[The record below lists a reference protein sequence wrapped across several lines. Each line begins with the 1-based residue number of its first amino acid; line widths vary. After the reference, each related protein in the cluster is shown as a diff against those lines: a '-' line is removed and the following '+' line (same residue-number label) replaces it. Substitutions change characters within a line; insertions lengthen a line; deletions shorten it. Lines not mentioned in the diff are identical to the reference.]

1 MPRLALNDVA
11 LLTTF
16 GLLIVGTWIISGR
29 RYRARL
35 DEAVR
40 LARTDDLTGLA
51 NRRALLAA
59 LSHGLAGDAQLALM
73 LLDIDDFKEVN
84 DNHGHVAGDQVLRV
98 VATRLRAAW
107 SAAGPATGPSDH
119 IEGRRAAGAVVAR
132 LGGDEFAVLMPGDPA
147 DPDQLM
153 SQAHRVR
160 AGLGRPMTVGSG
172 EIAVQVS
179 IGVTTRTTGDQTPT
193 DLLRRADQALYRA
206 KAGVGLGLGLGRQ
219 TKPRSPRPPTSN
231 PSTRHLPHYSVS
243 KGPFDTE

>member
-1 MPRLALNDVA
+1 MLRPALSGIA

-40 LARTDDLTGLA
+40 LARTDDLTDLA

-59 LSHGLAGDAQLALM
+59 LSHGLAGDGQLALM
-73 LLDIDDFKEVN
+73 LLDIDDFKAVN
-84 DNHGHVAGDQVLRV
+84 DNHGHIAGDQVLRA

-107 SAAGPATGPSDH
+107 PAARPNTGTSDH
-119 IEGRRAAGAVVAR
+119 IGGRRAPGAVVAR
-132 LGGDEFAVLMPGDPA
+132 LGGDEFAVLLPGGPA
-147 DPDQLM
+147 DPGQLL

-160 AGLGRPMTVGSG
+160 TGLGRPMTLGPG
-172 EIAVQVS
+172 EVAVQVS
-179 IGVTTRTTGDQTPT
+179 IGVTTRTAGDRTPT

-206 KAGVGLGLGLGRQ
+206 KAGVGLGLGLGLGLGQPADR
-219 TKPRSPRPPTSN
+219 RPA
-231 PSTRHLPHYSVS
+231 
-243 KGPFDTE
+243 